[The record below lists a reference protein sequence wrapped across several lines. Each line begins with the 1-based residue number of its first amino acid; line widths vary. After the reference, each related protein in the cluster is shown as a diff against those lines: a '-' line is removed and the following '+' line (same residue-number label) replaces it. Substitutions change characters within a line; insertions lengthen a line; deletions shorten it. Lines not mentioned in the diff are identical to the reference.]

1 MPNSLFGQNSN
12 NTFDLSKPP
21 PFSVFLLDFVFNWA
35 SLFREMATVD
45 HVLQAHSLD
54 VTRQAEL
61 IHILVDTTHG
71 SNHKYRSKFSVS
83 LKRFY
88 PQLQVLVQQLKQLA
102 SLKTKAHWGK
112 SLGGGPL
119 SHLLMG
125 QTFISLLSFL
135 NKVTMQYKIW
145 LQMEKA
151 KMACLEFELR
161 TVGGRGGRIQW
172 AMVATP

>member
-1 MPNSLFGQNSN
+1 
-12 NTFDLSKPP
+12 
-21 PFSVFLLDFVFNWA
+21 
-35 SLFREMATVD
+35 MATVD

-71 SNHKYRSKFSVS
+71 SNHKYRSKFCVS

-112 SLGGGPL
+112 SLGGG
-119 SHLLMG
+119 H
-125 QTFISLLSFL
+125 
-135 NKVTMQYKIW
+135 
-145 LQMEKA
+145 
-151 KMACLEFELR
+151 
-161 TVGGRGGRIQW
+161 
-172 AMVATP
+172 

>member
-1 MPNSLFGQNSN
+1 
-12 NTFDLSKPP
+12 
-21 PFSVFLLDFVFNWA
+21 
-35 SLFREMATVD
+35 MATVD

-71 SNHKYRSKFSVS
+71 SNHKYRSKFCVS

-112 SLGGGPL
+112 SLGGGGATKPSVDGPNL
-119 SHLLMG
+119 YF
-125 QTFISLLSFL
+125 TSFFSEQSDNAIQNL
-135 NKVTMQYKIW
+135 TTNGKSKDGVLGI
-145 LQMEKA
+145 
-151 KMACLEFELR
+151 R
-161 TVGGRGGRIQW
+161 TEDRRR
-172 AMVATP
+172 